1 MTAPA
6 MPVPLTSAAGADR
19 SRTGTTSAMEQVV
32 WDDPSR
38 RQRAEA
44 VELGRVLLRRIGAEG
59 FIVALETD
67 ERFKRAI
74 ALWGIEFPLN
84 IRWYTT
90 AIPAQERALRWSRR
104 ISLALGVVTLAGT
117 TALVF
122 LNQAVTTAQVGVLA
136 AGIFGVMQILA
147 AGSDP
152 KSRLGG
158 FRKARAD
165 LKEAMFT
172 FQENWRGRSIILAG
186 SEAKPEPEPEFM
198 TALYQEIR
206 SGRKIAREERDTYF
220 ATFKSATEILGVA
233 NTAIEAVR
241 GRRAE
246 VSGALKEASAAE
258 TTHAAAMA
266 ARIQDLRNK
275 LADAIALKDALQDK
289 KRRLE
294 EANADP
300 KVIGEVQTKIDDAET
315 DRFRTQR
322 SLDLAV
328 KSDVAHSI

>member
-117 TALVF
+117 TA
-122 LNQAVTTAQVGVLA
+122 QVGVLA
-136 AGIFGVMQILA
+136 AGIFGVMQSLA

-206 SGRKIAREERDTYF
+206 SGRKIA
-220 ATFKSATEILGVA
+220 
-233 NTAIEAVR
+233 
-241 GRRAE
+241 
-246 VSGALKEASAAE
+246 
-258 TTHAAAMA
+258 
-266 ARIQDLRNK
+266 
-275 LADAIALKDALQDK
+275 
-289 KRRLE
+289 
-294 EANADP
+294 
-300 KVIGEVQTKIDDAET
+300 
-315 DRFRTQR
+315 
-322 SLDLAV
+322 
-328 KSDVAHSI
+328 